1 MIRLKE
7 LQLEEIK
14 PHDVRDE
21 YTLYSSDSSDFRYQ
35 VAEDEEFFLGMQL
48 TGTQKD
54 YLLSIG
60 QPPEANNKI
69 RPSVEQVLANVA
81 SSSPEWDVV
90 ATGQTD
96 NDMANVV
103 EDFDEAEIS
112 GHISAI
118 ELEGTLF
125 FMKKTGMVYQVGE

>member
-7 LQLEEIK
+7 LQLEDIK
-14 PHDVRDE
+14 PSDVRDE

-35 VAEDEEFFLGMQL
+35 IAEDEEFFLGMQL
-48 TGTQKD
+48 TSTQKD

-81 SSSPEWDVV
+81 SLR
-90 ATGQTD
+90 
-96 NDMANVV
+96 
-103 EDFDEAEIS
+103 IS
-112 GHISAI
+112 
-118 ELEGTLF
+118 
-125 FMKKTGMVYQVGE
+125 